1 MKNKTTFRESSILAD
16 MINYYVED
24 SRIISFKENSFN
36 ICPYSFE
43 KAHELKQELLLYIQ
57 DILESEKNLK
67 RENKILNKDNKKLN
81 NKNQSLNKKNEK
93 LKAQLKK
100 SNDKNKEI
108 LNSTSWKITKPI
120 RMPKLLI
127 KKMKK

>member
-1 MKNKTTFRESSILAD
+1 MHTRTNT
-16 MINYYVED
+16 NYLGNHWLPSVG
-24 SRIISFKENSFN
+24 
-36 ICPYSFE
+36 
-43 KAHELKQELLLYIQ
+43 L
-57 DILESEKNLK
+57 
-67 RENKILNKDNKKLN
+67 DNKKLN